1 MRMKITRR
9 KHLGGLCTAA
19 LSSIAP
25 RWAFGLNAGNAQPA
39 LREAA
44 ARAGLVYGSC
54 SDNQFRHEPD
64 AYQALFVRECA
75 LYAGILAWKHI
86 APDATHEN
94 DSFDPNVAVALD
106 AGLRLTGAHFLW
118 YEQTPAWLET
128 LPREQA
134 QAAAMAHIKQLGGF
148 YRGKC
153 FSWNVVNEAIDPR
166 EHAADGLRVNSPLL
180 RALGPDYFETGFRE
194 ARAADPAALLL
205 YNEYDL
211 ELDTPQQ
218 EARRSALFKLL
229 DRLQRQQIPIDGV
242 GLQSHLKFAH
252 FGDFNEKK
260 YRGFLHDLSQRGLKI
275 AITELDVDD
284 RGAPPAPDERDRAVA
299 ETYTRFLSI
308 ALDEPGVIAL
318 VTWGLCD
325 PYSWLNHS
333 ASFPQ
338 FVRPDGQSQR
348 PLLFDAAFHP
358 KPAYDAVLRALEQA
372 PKRGGVA
379 GLSQ

>member
-1 MRMKITRR
+1 
-9 KHLGGLCTAA
+9 
-19 LSSIAP
+19 
-25 RWAFGLNAGNAQPA
+25 
-39 LREAA
+39 
-44 ARAGLVYGSC
+44 
-54 SDNQFRHEPD
+54 
-64 AYQALFVRECA
+64 
-75 LYAGILAWKHI
+75 
-86 APDATHEN
+86 
-94 DSFDPNVAVALD
+94 
-106 AGLRLTGAHFLW
+106 
-118 YEQTPAWLET
+118 
-128 LPREQA
+128 
-134 QAAAMAHIKQLGGF
+134 
-148 YRGKC
+148 
-153 FSWNVVNEAIDPR
+153 
-166 EHAADGLRVNSPLL
+166 
-180 RALGPDYFETGFRE
+180 
-194 ARAADPAALLL
+194 
-205 YNEYDL
+205 L